1 MLWRLGGR
9 CNFLNWQ
16 GEALLFIA
24 MRGLGFFVGQMGWA
38 ECGPNTY
45 SGRANI
51 SRNKNTRAEFV
62 CTRNRVKQNSDERT
76 TTRLTRSRG

>member
-1 MLWRLGGR
+1 MQFSKLARGGTSIYSHVR
-9 CNFLNWQ
+9 ARVFS
-16 GEALLFIA
+16 GP
-24 MRGLGFFVGQMGWA
+24 MGWA
-38 ECGPNTY
+38 GCGPNTH

-51 SRNKNTRAEFV
+51 SRNKNARAEFV